1 MAGRSK
7 IGSNGPLVEIKE
19 GNEEEVISSRR
30 ELRLSSG
37 SMRSFL
43 DMGGGQENPKRAPI
57 LRTKAQSRA
66 QILAPREGRDSGV
79 GCGGRGTEYYIHTS
93 ILTKLV

>member
-57 LRTKAQSRA
+57 QRPKVGHKFWRRERA
-66 QILAPREGRDSGV
+66 GIPAWGVEGA
-79 GCGGRGTEYYIHTS
+79 GRSTTYIHPY
-93 ILTKLV
+93 